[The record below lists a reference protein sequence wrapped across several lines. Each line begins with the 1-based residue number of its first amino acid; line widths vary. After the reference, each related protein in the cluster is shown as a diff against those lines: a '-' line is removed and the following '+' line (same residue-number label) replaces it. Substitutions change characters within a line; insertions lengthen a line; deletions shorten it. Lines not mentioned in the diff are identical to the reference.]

1 MQSDVFLSSL
11 EGFSMEE
18 ANNQIYARSGIVHFL
33 PQSLPVD
40 NTKYASDSREKKEE
54 FGDWQTSYELA
65 HAVCNLIKEH
75 GFNPDVVVEPTCGKG
90 AFILAALDV
99 FESIKVIYGVE
110 LYQPYIDELKKNLL
124 EICLNNNKPMPRI
137 VLSHAN
143 VFDYDFSEIAKTHV
157 NEKILVVG
165 NPPWVTNSKLSS
177 LNSSNLPKKTNFK
190 QSKGLDAI
198 TGKGN
203 FDIAEYISLMLMR
216 VFSNNN
222 GKFAF
227 LVKNIVPKNIISEQK
242 KAMLGISNVC
252 QWNIDANK
260 EFGVS
265 ASASLMT
272 CDFGGQYSTR
282 CAVYDF
288 YTRNYLYDFGWSCNN
303 FVSNIKEYIEAQDF
317 DGVCPFEW
325 WSGVKHDCSKVM
337 ELRKTS
343 SGHLI
348 NGIGEIVDIEDDL
361 VYPLLKSSSIGAE
374 RITQTSRFVII
385 TQHTTSENTDYI
397 QTKYPKAYA
406 YLASHARELDSR
418 KSVIYKKRPRF
429 SIFGIGTYSF
439 TPYKVAVS
447 GLYKHTCF
455 SLISPIYNKPVILD
469 DTCYLIGFE
478 SEKFAQITLRILNGR
493 YAQSLIHSIM
503 FADAKRIIN
512 KDILM
517 RLDIK
522 SIIDRYSPESLAIS
536 PHDFL
541 EYRDMLASSDLF

>member
-1 MQSDVFLSSL
+1 
-11 EGFSMEE
+11 
-18 ANNQIYARSGIVHFL
+18 
-33 PQSLPVD
+33 
-40 NTKYASDSREKKEE
+40 
-54 FGDWQTSYELA
+54 
-65 HAVCNLIKEH
+65 
-75 GFNPDVVVEPTCGKG
+75 
-90 AFILAALDV
+90 
-99 FESIKVIYGVE
+99 
-110 LYQPYIDELKKNLL
+110 
-124 EICLNNNKPMPRI
+124 
-137 VLSHAN
+137 
-143 VFDYDFSEIAKTHV
+143 
-157 NEKILVVG
+157 
-165 NPPWVTNSKLSS
+165 
-177 LNSSNLPKKTNFK
+177 
-190 QSKGLDAI
+190 
-198 TGKGN
+198 
-203 FDIAEYISLMLMR
+203 
-216 VFSNNN
+216 
-222 GKFAF
+222 
-227 LVKNIVPKNIISEQK
+227 
-242 KAMLGISNVC
+242 
-252 QWNIDANK
+252 
-260 EFGVS
+260 
-265 ASASLMT
+265 MT

-282 CAVYDF
+282 CTVYDF
-288 YTRNYLYDFGWSCNN
+288 YTRNYLYDFGWYCNN

-361 VYPLLKSSSIGAE
+361 VYPLLKSSSIGYE

>member
-177 LNSSNLPKKTNFK
+177 LNSSNLPQKTNFK

-203 FDIAEYISLMLMR
+203 FDIAEDISLMLMR

-222 GKFAF
+222 GKLAL
-227 LVKNIVPKNIISEQK
+227 LVKIPS
-242 KAMLGISNVC
+242 
-252 QWNIDANK
+252 
-260 EFGVS
+260 
-265 ASASLMT
+265 
-272 CDFGGQYSTR
+272 
-282 CAVYDF
+282 
-288 YTRNYLYDFGWSCNN
+288 
-303 FVSNIKEYIEAQDF
+303 
-317 DGVCPFEW
+317 
-325 WSGVKHDCSKVM
+325 
-337 ELRKTS
+337 
-343 SGHLI
+343 
-348 NGIGEIVDIEDDL
+348 
-361 VYPLLKSSSIGAE
+361 
-374 RITQTSRFVII
+374 
-385 TQHTTSENTDYI
+385 
-397 QTKYPKAYA
+397 
-406 YLASHARELDSR
+406 
-418 KSVIYKKRPRF
+418 
-429 SIFGIGTYSF
+429 
-439 TPYKVAVS
+439 
-447 GLYKHTCF
+447 
-455 SLISPIYNKPVILD
+455 
-469 DTCYLIGFE
+469 
-478 SEKFAQITLRILNGR
+478 LRILFLNR
-493 YAQSLIHSIM
+493 RKPCS
-503 FADAKRIIN
+503 
-512 KDILM
+512 
-517 RLDIK
+517 
-522 SIIDRYSPESLAIS
+522 ESLMCVNGTIMPTKS
-536 PHDFL
+536 
-541 EYRDMLASSDLF
+541 LASVLQHR